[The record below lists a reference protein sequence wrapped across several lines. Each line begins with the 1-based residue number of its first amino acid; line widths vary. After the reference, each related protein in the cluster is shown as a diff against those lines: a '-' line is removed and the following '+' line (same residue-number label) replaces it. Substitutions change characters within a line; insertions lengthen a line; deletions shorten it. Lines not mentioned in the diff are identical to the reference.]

1 MQFAHIKK
9 LRIGTR
15 RSNLA
20 LVQSNWVKLKLKE
33 KYPDLEVELI
43 EIVTQ
48 GDRIQDKP
56 LYEVGGK
63 GLFLKEI
70 EEALLDRRVDIAV
83 HSMKDVPADNIK
95 DLVFYAIPERMSP
108 FDALISKNGE
118 KLDNLVQKAKI
129 GTGSLRRTSQLKAF
143 RQDFNIVP
151 VRGNVDTRLQKLKA
165 NEFDAIIL
173 AEAGIA
179 RLGAGDCIT
188 QVLSAEILIPAV
200 GQGALGIQGIKD
212 NLELKDLLAFMND
225 NTTATAVTAE
235 RALLK
240 ELDGGCKIPV
250 AGYAFIRGGVLHLE
264 GMVGNR
270 DGSEIIRERL
280 QGSPADA
287 DSIGK
292 ELAKRLF
299 KRGAAAILA
308 QFYGN

>member
-1 MQFAHIKK
+1 MPFASIKK

-33 KYPDLEVELI
+33 QYPDLEVELI

-48 GDRIQDKP
+48 GDKIQDKP
-56 LYEVGGK
+56 LYEIGGK

-70 EEALLDRRVDIAV
+70 EEALLDGRVDIAV
-83 HSMKDVPADNIK
+83 HSMKDVPAGSMKELI
-95 DLVFYAIPERMSP
+95 FYAVPKRESP
-108 FDALISKNGE
+108 FDVLISKNGE
-118 KLDNLVQKAKI
+118 KLDKLAPEAKI

-143 RQDFNIVP
+143 RQDFNIIP

-165 NEFDAIIL
+165 NEFDAVIL
-173 AEAGIA
+173 AEAGIT
-179 RLGAGDCIT
+179 RLGIKDCIT
-188 QVLSAEILIPAV
+188 QVLSAETLIPAV
-200 GQGALGIQGIKD
+200 GQGALCIQGMRE
-212 NLELKDLLAFMND
+212 NLELKALFAFMD
-225 NTTATAVTAE
+225 DDITATAVAAE

-240 ELDGGCKIPV
+240 ELDGGCKIPL
-250 AGYAFIRGGVLHLE
+250 AGYAFINDKVLYLI
-264 GMVGNR
+264 GMVGNK
-270 DGSEIIRERL
+270 DGSEIIRERM

-292 ELAKRLF
+292 KLAERLLE
-299 KRGAAAILA
+299 RGAADILA